1 MLMNS
6 KFISEE
12 QVLLDFLMNQDYEV
26 ESSESEG
33 TLSYIKSLGDIAFN
47 AK

>member
-1 MLMNS
+1 MNS
-6 KFISEE
+6 KFICEDDILIS
-12 QVLLDFLMNQDYEV
+12 FLMNQDYEV
-26 ESSESEG
+26 ESNESSG